1 MDYPTQNNS
10 EWPFGEATTLWTVA
24 FGTIGGVY
32 KARITPQLLLNSL
45 TIDGSVAVVSYA
57 FMSAVI
63 GYCTKKGMDYLFEKF
78 RKKN

>member
-32 KARITPQLLLNSL
+32 KAQAIPHLLLNSL
-45 TIDGSVAVVSYA
+45 TMDGSVAVVSYA